1 MTEQQPTP
9 DDEPILVDQTDKRS
23 MAPFIAAAVLAA
35 VVLVAVFAGG
45 LLSPAEKNVTESDRI
60 SAAVSNYVGG
70 RAQQD
75 QVPAPGTA
83 CAGFDEAKSPLAA
96 QFGGG
101 GRKSVEVARI
111 EGQTVN
117 GDRAKA
123 TVTTKLDGKETTETW
138 SLVRTDGRW
147 LVCN

>member
-9 DDEPILVDQTDKRS
+9 EDEPILVDQTDKRS
-23 MAPFIAAAVLAA
+23 MTPFIAAAIFAA
-35 VVLVAVFAGG
+35 IVLVAVFAGG
-45 LLSPAEKNVTESDRI
+45 LLSPAEKNVTEADRI

-70 RAQQD
+70 RAQSD
-75 QVPAPGTA
+75 AVPAPGTA
-83 CAGFDEAKSPLAA
+83 CTGFDEAKTPLGA
-96 QFGGG
+96 QFGAG
-101 GRKSVEVARI
+101 GRKSVELARI

-123 TVTTKLDGKETTETW
+123 TVTTEADGKETTETW
-138 SLVRTDGRW
+138 NLVRTDGKW